1 MRWQTSRG
9 KSGKGGF
16 DVRKNTVLDFC
27 NQIGA
32 ASDEIPVVVKAGM
45 QEIGRFRSLYKIPS
59 VAMPGVLEAKIN
71 FVTLQRAEIIIQ
83 VSLKDF
89 NMKRP

>member
-1 MRWQTSRG
+1 MR
-9 KSGKGGF
+9 KI
-16 DVRKNTVLDFC
+16 TVLDFC

-45 QEIGRFRSLYKIPS
+45 QEIGRFRSLYRIPS

-89 NMKRP
+89 NLKRP

>member
-1 MRWQTSRG
+1 MR
-9 KSGKGGF
+9 KI
-16 DVRKNTVLDFC
+16 TVLDFC
-27 NQIGA
+27 NQIDA

>member
-1 MRWQTSRG
+1 
-9 KSGKGGF
+9 
-16 DVRKNTVLDFC
+16 VRKITVLDFC

>member
-1 MRWQTSRG
+1 MR
-9 KSGKGGF
+9 KI
-16 DVRKNTVLDFC
+16 TVFDFC
-27 NQIGA
+27 SQIGA

-45 QEIGRFRSLYKIPS
+45 QEIGHFRSLYKIPS

>member
-1 MRWQTSRG
+1 M
-9 KSGKGGF
+9 
-16 DVRKNTVLDFC
+16 RKNTVLDFC

>member
-1 MRWQTSRG
+1 MR
-9 KSGKGGF
+9 KI
-16 DVRKNTVLDFC
+16 TVLDFC

-32 ASDEIPVVVKAGM
+32 ASDEIPVVVEAGM